1 MSAEKTIT
9 KTRTDIGD
17 NLYKPSCIV
26 QMIKIPNKDPKN
38 AEQLPMPV
46 PQPSDEVSPQ
56 VTINKKMSLVQ
67 RKAWNV
73 LVVNSYS
80 GLEKEETHEI
90 DMNLLMRELRYND
103 IEELKKSLL
112 SMMSI
117 TVELNYLKT
126 RDKNQWGA
134 TNLLAD
140 AQINNNILSYSFSPL
155 MRSKLLAPE
164 LYAKINL
171 SIQKTINSKAALI
184 LYELAKDHY
193 IAAKGEG
200 QTPYIEVEKLKRL
213 LETSSQNSYEQFKE
227 FNRTIL
233 KRAIAE
239 VNKKTDIT
247 ITVEPKIERRTCVA
261 VKFRIAGKTN
271 KASMV
276 ENLLT
281 KNKQSELPI
290 SGSEIYNLL
299 IKEHKL
305 SPAQA
310 KDIVS
315 TRKEDFI
322 REQITYVTKYT
333 SSPDFQGNHAAY
345 LFSALKNGYYEPP
358 PPKEKLPEIEPGMK
372 IRIHTGEIFIVTPE
386 KTLQTGAKESMTEG
400 MIRQGLANKV
410 YEVCEE

>member
-1 MSAEKTIT
+1 M
-9 KTRTDIGD
+9 GD

-26 QMIKIPNKDPKN
+26 QMVMDKKRDLKN
-38 AEQLPMPV
+38 TEQLPALV
-46 PQPSDEVSPQ
+46 PQDSGEMVPQ
-56 VTINKKMSLVQ
+56 VTVNKKMSLVQ

-73 LVVNSYS
+73 LVVNSYN
-80 GLEKEETHEI
+80 GLDKDETHLI
-90 DMNLLMRELRYND
+90 DMNLLMRELGYND
-103 IEELKKSLL
+103 IEELKKSLK
-112 SMMSI
+112 SMMSM

-193 IAAKGEG
+193 IAATGEG
-200 QTPYIEVEKLKRL
+200 QTPYIEIEKLKRL
-213 LETSSQNSYEQFKE
+213 LESSNQNSYEQFKE

-233 KRAIAE
+233 KRAMGE

-247 ITVEPKIERRTCVA
+247 LTTELKIQKRVCVA
-261 VKFRIAGKTN
+261 VKFRIKGKTN
-271 KASMV
+271 KGSMV
-276 ENLLT
+276 KNLLG
-281 KNKQSELPI
+281 KNKQSEFPFN
-290 SGSEIYNLL
+290 GSEVYNLL

-322 REQITYVTKYT
+322 REQIAYVTKYT
-333 SSPDFQGNHAAY
+333 SKPDFQGNHAAY
-345 LFSALKNGYYEPP
+345 LYSALKNNYYEPP
-358 PPKEKLPEIEPGMK
+358 PQKEKLPEIEPGMK
-372 IRIHTGEIFIVTPE
+372 IRIQTGEIFIVTQE
-386 KTLQTGAKESMTEG
+386 KTLQTGAKETMPEG
-400 MIRQGLANKV
+400 MIRQGLASKELEV
-410 YEVCEE
+410 VCEG